1 MNKKLLLNKWFL
13 LLFFISLLVIF
24 QIKFEIIQN
33 IPSIIEKTA
42 SSGPVGYLG
51 FILIYIV
58 STVMMLPGS
67 PLTFTAGALFG
78 FWKGL
83 ILVSLSSTLG
93 ATCAF
98 MVSRYLIRKSIEK
111 RVLKNKKFQSIDN
124 EINEQ
129 GWKIVILARL
139 SPIIPFFLLN
149 YALGITKIR
158 FIHFIFASWIGMIP
172 GTIVYVLMGNMG
184 GAFIN
189 GKKSSFEWVLLGI
202 GLIATILVTLLISKI
217 IKKSQAHNQLKRY

>member
-13 LLFFISLLVIF
+13 LLFFISLIVVC
-24 QIKFEIIQN
+24 QIKFEIIQKVPN
-33 IPSIIEKTA
+33 IIEKTA

-98 MVSRYLIRKSIEK
+98 MVSRYLMRKSIEK

-172 GTIVYVLMGNMG
+172 GTIVYVLMGTMG

>member
-1 MNKKLLLNKWFL
+1 MNKKLFLNKWVV
-13 LLFFISLLVIF
+13 LLFFISLIVVF

-67 PLTFTAGALFG
+67 PLTFAAGALFG

-172 GTIVYVLMGNMG
+172 GTIVYVLMGTMG

>member
-13 LLFFISLLVIF
+13 LLFFISLIVIF

-124 EINEQ
+124 EIDEQ
-129 GWKIVILARL
+129 GWKIVIFARL

-158 FIHFIFASWIGMIP
+158 FIHFIFASWVGMIP
-172 GTIVYVLMGNMG
+172 GTTVYVLLGTMG

-189 GKKSSFEWVLLGI
+189 GKKSSFEWVLLGM

-217 IKKSQAHNQLKRY
+217 IKKPQAHNQLKRY

>member
-98 MVSRYLIRKSIEK
+98 MVSRYLIRKNIEK

-172 GTIVYVLMGNMG
+172 GTIVYVLMGTMG

>member
-1 MNKKLLLNKWFL
+1 M
-13 LLFFISLLVIF
+13 LFFISLIVVC
-24 QIKFEIIQN
+24 QIKFEIIQKVPN
-33 IPSIIEKTA
+33 VIERTA

-83 ILVSLSSTLG
+83 ILVSIGSTLG
-93 ATCAF
+93 ASCAF

-158 FIHFIFASWIGMIP
+158 FIHFIFASWVGMIP
-172 GTIVYVLMGNMG
+172 GTTVYVLMGTMG

-189 GKKSSFEWVLLGI
+189 GKKSSFEWLLLGM

-217 IKKSQAHNQLKRY
+217 VKNSQAHNELKRY

>member
-83 ILVSLSSTLG
+83 ILVSIGSTLG

-98 MVSRYLIRKSIEK
+98 MISRYLMRKSVEK
-111 RVLKNKKFQSIDN
+111 RFLENKKFQSVDN
-124 EINEQ
+124 EINEN

-158 FIHFIFASWIGMIP
+158 FFHFIFASWIGMIP

-189 GKKSSFEWVLLGI
+189 GKKSPFEWVLLGI

>member
-67 PLTFTAGALFG
+67 PLTFAAGALFG

-98 MVSRYLIRKSIEK
+98 MVSRYLIRKSVEK
-111 RVLKNKKFQSIDN
+111 RVLENKKFQSIDN